1 LPHVYS
7 SLRAV
12 LARGII
18 PKIGQKEEER
28 RIKVLRVA
36 FLLPLFFWGLREA
49 SPPAQYALAF
59 IRFLSNISP

>member
-36 FLLPLFFWGLREA
+36 ILLPLFFSGLREA

-59 IRFLSNISP
+59 TPFS